1 MTLKQFIDSIKAIA
15 LTQKNV
21 RSAGDGD
28 IYTYLNSNPNLQYG
42 VVFVVQNQHQS
53 TEETDRYS
61 INLFYADR
69 QVNFEGCSNLQIQSI
84 GKEVLENIIKIFC
97 ERYDADVYGDI
108 VWQSWRERFAD
119 ALAGIYAVVTIEITK
134 DTICID

>member
-1 MTLKQFIDSIKAIA
+1 MTLKQFVDKIKAIA

-28 IYTYLNSNPNLQYG
+28 IYTYINSNPAIKYG

-53 TEETDRYS
+53 TDDTDRYS

-69 QVNFEGCSNLQIQSI
+69 QINFEGCSNLEIQSI
-84 GKEVLENIIKIFC
+84 GKEIIENVIRIFC
-97 ERYDADVYGDI
+97 EKYDADVYGDI
-108 VWQSWRERFAD
+108 IWQPWKEKFAD
-119 ALAGIYAVVTIEITK
+119 ALAGVYAIVTLQVPK
-134 DTICID
+134 DYICID